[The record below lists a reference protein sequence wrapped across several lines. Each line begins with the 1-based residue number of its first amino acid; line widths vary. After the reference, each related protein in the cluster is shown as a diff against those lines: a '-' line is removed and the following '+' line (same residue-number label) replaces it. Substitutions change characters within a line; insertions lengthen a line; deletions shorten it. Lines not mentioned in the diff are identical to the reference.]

1 MQRPLRIA
9 RATVSV
15 ALALAATLAFASN
28 ALATPSDTPLG
39 LAALHAKLDASGTIE
54 GYLKTVVKGS
64 DVVTIPVTVESVTGW
79 DRPSTA
85 LIMFEAT
92 GPLIQKYGGIVAGM
106 SGSPIYVEDEGT
118 PKVIGALSYGD
129 IFTLGGMGL
138 ATPIEAMVNIQHK
151 YAPAMQNLQH
161 PVITKS
167 GVYTKVIIA
176 TDGKDY
182 SAARADGIAV
192 VEPLSSPLMI
202 GGVSPNSRIYK
213 RVTDHLAKDNLSVIN
228 LGARL
233 SASPIVGDSTW
244 SADFVPGG
252 SLAGMASRGDM
263 WLAAIGTVTYTD
275 TDTVLAFGH
284 PMTYS
289 GASDFYMNNAWIDGI
304 WPSTLEPYKV
314 GRPAA
319 LRGTITQDRGAGIL
333 GVTNLYP
340 EETTIT
346 ATATLTDTGETTSTA
361 VYMPRRLL
369 DTNTMYGDVPSLGA
383 YVAGASLFDQEYI
396 PGSAHTTTTII
407 VRDITHDET
416 YTVTIPDFIDDP
428 DDITDAITWNID
440 DAIGSIQYLFDDD
453 VYDFEI
459 LSVDLT
465 SRITAQRK
473 SAEVV
478 DVRVPQALKTGANRV
493 VVSFLARGIAAT
505 QTIDAT
511 ITIPAGVS
519 TTGIV
524 TASGTG
530 GYYSSYY
537 YPASYSDE
545 STDTEPESNRVTLSD
560 IVDGLNE
567 GTLPSNCLTI
577 EYEPMATYSDS
588 YEDEDEDMT
597 VTEAIEA
604 TASTPWALS
613 GSASSR
619 PVIFNTELMDPV
631 MAYGGFNVLD
641 GEIAYGPANP
651 GTISLY
657 GTPVGSSVERLIA
670 TTTAHSKWGTFEFE
684 LDGLRT
690 NTYLRLHVDASPGFS
705 ATDAYILARVR
716 AAVSLSSSA
725 SSVKAGRR
733 VTLSTKVYAASNVG
747 GKVVFERYYKGAW
760 RSIAKKTLLSGSA
773 ARASV
778 SWKVPKGSSKVRVRF
793 LGTTRNAAATS
804 GVRTI
809 RGR

>member
-1 MQRPLRIA
+1 MVA
-9 RATVSV
+9 V
-15 ALALAATLAFASN
+15 ALTLAVTLAFASS
-28 ALATPSDTPLG
+28 ALAAPSDPTMG
-39 LAALHAKLDASGTIE
+39 LADLHAKLDASGTIE

-92 GPLIQKYGGIVAGM
+92 GSLIQKYGGIVAGM
-106 SGSPIYVEDEGT
+106 SGSPIYIEDAGT

-129 IFTLGGMGL
+129 VFTLGGMGL
-138 ATPIEAMVNIQHK
+138 ATPIEAMVNIKHK

-161 PVITKS
+161 PVITKG

-213 RVTDHLAKDNLSVIN
+213 RVADHLAKENLSVAK
-228 LGARL
+228 LGAPL

-284 PMTYS
+284 PMTHA

-304 WPSTLEPYKV
+304 WPSAMEPYKV

-319 LRGTITQDRGAGIL
+319 LRGTITQDRNAGIL
-333 GVTNLYP
+333 GETGLYP

-369 DTNTMYGDVPSLGA
+369 DTTDMYADIPSLGA
-383 YVAGASLFDQEYI
+383 YVAGASLFDQEYM
-396 PGSAHTTTTII
+396 PGSAQTTTTIV

-416 YTVTIPDFIDDP
+416 YTVTIPDFVDDGW
-428 DDITDAITWNID
+428 DITDAITWNV
-440 DAIGSIQYLFDDD
+440 AEAVESIQYLLDDD
-453 VYDFEI
+453 VYHFEI

-493 VVSFLARGIAAT
+493 VVSFLARGIEAT
-505 QTIDAT
+505 QTMDAT

-537 YPASYSDE
+537 YPGIFSDE
-545 STDTEPESNRVTLSD
+545 STDTESGGTRVTLSD

-567 GTLPSNCLTI
+567 DSLPSNYLTLS
-577 EYEPMATYSDS
+577 YEPMATYSDS
-588 YEDEDEDMT
+588 YEDEGEDEDET
-597 VTEAIEA
+597 ATEAIET
-604 TASTPWALS
+604 TAPTPWALS

-619 PVIFNTELMDPV
+619 PVIFNTELMEPV
-631 MAYGGFNVLD
+631 MEYGGFNVLD
-641 GEIAYGPANP
+641 GEIAYGPKNP

-657 GTPVGSSVERLIA
+657 GTPVGSSVERLIG

-684 LDGLRT
+684 VDGLRT

-747 GKVVFERYYKGAW
+747 GKVVFERYYRGAW

>member
-1 MQRPLRIA
+1 MQRPLRIV
-9 RATVSV
+9 RALAV
-15 ALALAATLAFASN
+15 ALALAVTLAFASS
-28 ALATPSDTPLG
+28 ALAAPSDPTLG
-39 LAALHAKLDASGTIE
+39 LADLHAKLDASGTIE

-106 SGSPIYVEDEGT
+106 SGSPIYVEDAGT

-138 ATPIEAMVNIQHK
+138 ATPIEAMVNIKHK
-151 YAPAMQNLQH
+151 YAPAMQDLQH

-213 RVTDHLAKDNLSVIN
+213 RVTDHLAKQNLSVVK
-228 LGARL
+228 LGAPL
-233 SASPIVGDSTW
+233 SASPLVGDSTW
-244 SADFVPGG
+244 SANFVPGG

-284 PMTYS
+284 PMTHA

-304 WPSTLEPYKV
+304 WPSTLAPYKV

-319 LRGTITQDRGAGIL
+319 LRGTITQDRGAGIF
-333 GVTNLYP
+333 GVTGLYP

-369 DTNTMYGDVPSLGA
+369 DTNAMYRDIPSMGA

-396 PGSAHTTTTII
+396 PGSAQTTTTIV
-407 VRDITHDET
+407 VRDITRDAT
-416 YTVTIPDFIDDP
+416 YTITIPDFVDDAM
-428 DDITDAITWNID
+428 DITDAITWNID
-440 DAIGSIQYLFDDD
+440 EAVESIQYLFDDD
-453 VYDFEI
+453 VCDFEI

-493 VVSFLARGIAAT
+493 VVSFLARGIEAT
-505 QTIDAT
+505 QTMDAT

-524 TASGTG
+524 SAYGTG

-537 YPASYSDE
+537 YPSSYSDE
-545 STDTEPESNRVTLSD
+545 GTDTGSGSNRVTLSE
-560 IVDGLNE
+560 IVDSLNE
-567 GTLPSNCLTI
+567 GSLPSNCLTI
-577 EYEPMATYSDS
+577 EYEPMAAYSDS
-588 YEDEDEDMT
+588 YESEDDDET
-597 VTEAIEA
+597 ATEAIET

-619 PVIFNTELMDPV
+619 PVIFNTELMMPV
-631 MAYGGFNVLD
+631 MAYGGLNVLD
-641 GEIAYGPANP
+641 GEIASGPKDP

-657 GTPVGSSVERLIA
+657 GTPSGSVERLIA
-670 TTTAHSKWGTFEFE
+670 TTTAHSKWGTFDFE

-705 ATDAYILARVR
+705 ATDVYVLARVR

-725 SSVKAGRR
+725 KSVKRGKR
-733 VTLSTKVYAASNVG
+733 VTLSTKVYPATNAG
-747 GKVVFERYYKGAW
+747 GKMVFERYYKRAW
-760 RSIAKKTLLSGSA
+760 RQIAKKTLLGGTA

-778 SWKVPKGSSKVRVRF
+778 SWKVPKGSNKVRVRF

-804 GVRTI
+804 GVRII